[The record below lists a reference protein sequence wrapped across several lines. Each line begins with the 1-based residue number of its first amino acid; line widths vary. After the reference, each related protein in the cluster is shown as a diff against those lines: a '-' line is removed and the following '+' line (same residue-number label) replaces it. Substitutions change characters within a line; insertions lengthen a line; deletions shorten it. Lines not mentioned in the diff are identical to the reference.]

1 MTSRSR
7 FIYIKKV
14 GIKGTGEI
22 ERLRTILGRKQD
34 RPIEYD
40 EALEVGESLLSFFK
54 TLADQ
59 DGLDDDS
66 EQEE

>member
-1 MTSRSR
+1 MQLE
-7 FIYIKKV
+7 
-14 GIKGTGEI
+14 GIQGTGEI
-22 ERLRTILGRKQD
+22 EKLRIILGRKQD

-59 DGLDDDS
+59 DDLDDES
-66 EQEE
+66 EQED